1 MKKDIISM
9 LGQTEIGFTTK
20 FLDMAKKKG
29 DGTPKPIWLFP
40 VDDRLNTKAQVQ
52 RLKAIIIQI
61 DGCDNPDAKAFQL
74 AVTIGDPIMLEES
87 DAVTLI
93 TVVQSMNIV
102 LPHLIEE
109 HASASSTGEDHTGS
123 TDSVDTSVKTPTSKP
138 KSKQSK

>member
-1 MKKDIISM
+1 MMGQVDIS
-9 LGQTEIGFTTK
+9 FTTK
-20 FLDMAKKKG
+20 FLDSAKKKG

-52 RLKAIIIQI
+52 RLKSIIIQI
-61 DGCDNPDAKAFQL
+61 EGCENPDAKAFQL

-102 LPHLIEE
+102 LPHLIQE
-109 HASASSTGEDHTGS
+109 HAVASSTGEHHTGS
-123 TDSVDTSVKTPTSKP
+123 TDSVDASMKTPNSKI